1 MNASKTNLVAV
12 LTTTAVLLMAS
23 ASFAKD
29 KNNSGSPP
37 PRPKKDNKVTS
48 TTVSSTALGLAQ
60 GATLISDPGKKK
72 PVPGGTVI
80 GTNLNGITSLSGDKG
95 SGFTITHGGNPPRS
109 PESSK
114 WKNKYWYCDH
124 SHHIVFC
131 DHFVEPAFAN
141 YVVVPGDTFEVISL
155 KLFRTPGNSLFL
167 ASLNRLPVNVA
178 LAPGQVLVV
187 PAF

>member
-1 MNASKTNLVAV
+1 MNASKSNLVAV

-23 ASFAKD
+23 ASFARD
-29 KNNSGSPP
+29 KKSNDNGPP
-37 PRPKKDNKVTS
+37 PRPKKTTLTSSSTLS
-48 TTVSSTALGLAQ
+48 TTATNVAN

-72 PVPGGTVI
+72 PTPGTAI
-80 GTNLNGITSLSGDKG
+80 LNTNLGNVQLLNDKG
-95 SGFTITHGGNPPRS
+95 SGITITHGGNPPRS
-109 PESSK
+109 PESCK

-141 YVVVPGDTFEVISL
+141 YIVVPGDTFEVISL
-155 KLFRTPGNSLFL
+155 KLFHTPGNSLFL
-167 ASLNRLPVNVA
+167 ASLNRVPVNAV
-178 LAPGQVLVV
+178 LVPGQVILV